1 MNVSKNK
8 EVQDLLE
15 EIMVID
21 EEKSA
26 ILEELREMIFTNF
39 EETNERIMYG
49 GIMFSSEKDEDWGG
63 IFSYKNH
70 VSFEFTEG
78 FKLQNPNSIL
88 EGTGK
93 KRRHIKIKS
102 FADIAGKKVETF
114 IKGTI
119 YLLNKKWNN

>member
-70 VSFEFTEG
+70 VSFEFGQG
-78 FKLQNPNSIL
+78 FLLYDLYKIL
-88 EGTGK
+88 
-93 KRRHIKIKS
+93 
-102 FADIAGKKVETF
+102 
-114 IKGTI
+114 
-119 YLLNKKWNN
+119 

>member
-49 GIMFSSEKDEDWGG
+49 GIM
-63 IFSYKNH
+63 
-70 VSFEFTEG
+70 
-78 FKLQNPNSIL
+78 
-88 EGTGK
+88 
-93 KRRHIKIKS
+93 
-102 FADIAGKKVETF
+102 
-114 IKGTI
+114 
-119 YLLNKKWNN
+119 

>member
-26 ILEELREMIFTNF
+26 IIEELREMIFTNF

-63 IFSYKNH
+63 DF
-70 VSFEFTEG
+70 
-78 FKLQNPNSIL
+78 
-88 EGTGK
+88 
-93 KRRHIKIKS
+93 
-102 FADIAGKKVETF
+102 F
-114 IKGTI
+114 I
-119 YLLNKKWNN
+119 

>member
-63 IFSYKNH
+63 
-70 VSFEFTEG
+70 G
-78 FKLQNPNSIL
+78 FF
-88 EGTGK
+88 
-93 KRRHIKIKS
+93 HIKTTFHLSLQKALSCKIP
-102 FADIAGKKVETF
+102 IAF
-114 IKGTI
+114 
-119 YLLNKKWNN
+119 

>member
-63 IFSYKNH
+63 F
-70 VSFEFTEG
+70 F
-78 FKLQNPNSIL
+78 
-88 EGTGK
+88 
-93 KRRHIKIKS
+93 HIKTTFHLSLQKALSCKIP
-102 FADIAGKKVETF
+102 IAF
-114 IKGTI
+114 
-119 YLLNKKWNN
+119 